1 MGLPK
6 GTNNGA
12 HGVKGRSGRKSIG
25 QEKADYEM
33 LEKMFLN
40 EMAKEDV
47 QKKLASG
54 KYSLKDVFVSKAFA
68 GNERLLSQVFHKLF
82 PDQSTLNLNLVKPLP
97 TDKADSKI
105 KKLYAKHG
113 ISNIRRNRQN
123 EEDEPGG
130 QSDNS

>member
-1 MGLPK
+1 M
-6 GTNNGA
+6 GTNYGN
-12 HGVKGRSGRKSIG
+12 HGKKGRSGRKSIG

-97 TDKADSKI
+97 TDKADSKL
-105 KKLYAKHG
+105 KKLYGVHNFRKNTR
-113 ISNIRRNRQN
+113 IK
-123 EEDEPGG
+123 EDEPRG
-130 QSDNS
+130 QIDNM

>member
-54 KYSLKDVFVSKAFA
+54 RYSLKDVFVSKAFA

-105 KKLYAKHG
+105 KKLYG
-113 ISNIRRNRQN
+113 IKRIDIRKNR
-123 EEDEPGG
+123 ELKEDEPGG
-130 QSDNS
+130 QVDSD

>member
-33 LEKMFLN
+33 LEKMFLQ

-54 KYSLKDVFVSKAFA
+54 KYSIKDVFVSKAFA
-68 GNERLLSQVFHKLF
+68 GNEKFITAMFNKLF
-82 PDQSTLNLNLVKPLP
+82 PDKQDIDLRLGRKSTEKLQDEELGRLMEVFKD
-97 TDKADSKI
+97 DKT
-105 KKLYAKHG
+105 
-113 ISNIRRNRQN
+113 NI
-123 EEDEPGG
+123 
-130 QSDNS
+130 